1 MNGTECRPQV
11 PVAEGGPNPYE
22 GYIGDPPKTLSIFL
36 ATPYPL
42 R

>member
-1 MNGTECRPQV
+1 MEAALKP
-11 PVAEGGPNPYE
+11 PVAEGDPASYE
-22 GYIGDPPKTLSIFL
+22 AYLGDTPKTLSIFL